1 MRSHRVTKLS
11 TPPKCNVDR
20 VSVATVMVEPSA
32 GKRALPNERHS
43 AVPVTLSQ
51 SQPFDLRLT
60 ERCLRCS
67 PPPSWIAVYLRT
79 AGRALRRRKVK
90 CVNLGLNAQV
100 RASQGLLSQSTRRLP
115 ASLSVSP
122 SVSRS
127 LHPSPPPGGS
137 DRRAPTH
144 KGSADRGGTWEIW
157 RCLDGALDRRGR
169 RIENIRC
176 VEVIHVSVLRPGSPT

>member
-11 TPPKCNVDR
+11 TPPNCNVDR

-32 GKRALPNERHS
+32 GKRALPSERHS

-79 AGRALRRRKVK
+79 AGRALRSRKVK
-90 CVNLGLNAQV
+90 CVNLGLNSQV
-100 RASQGLLSQSTRRLP
+100 RASQGVLPQS
-115 ASLSVSP
+115 A
-122 SVSRS
+122 SRS
-127 LHPSPPPGGS
+127 GRGARKRIASNSSVRH
-137 DRRAPTH
+137 
-144 KGSADRGGTWEIW
+144 AD
-157 RCLDGALDRRGR
+157 CRRGR
-169 RIENIRC
+169 DRR
-176 VEVIHVSVLRPGSPT
+176 